1 MARLSIRLLGP
12 FQVTLDGEPVTSFES
27 DKVRALLAYLAAEPD
42 RPHRREALAGLLWS
56 DYPERSARANVRR
69 ALANLRKTIGDR
81 QATPSF
87 LCISRQ
93 TIQFNSASDAW
104 GDVTAFA
111 ELLEAKD
118 QAPLQLEEAVA
129 LYRGAFLEGFSI
141 GDSALFEEWALLKRE
156 RLRRQILTALHR
168 LVMHH
173 GERGAYGRA
182 LPHAWQRVELDPW
195 REQAHRQLIRLL
207 ALNGQRGAA
216 LTQYEVCRR
225 NLAEQLGVEPAA
237 ETTRLYEQIRDGER
251 VDWSEAEGH
260 LLAHEAEVALPR
272 QSVEPIPNVPLP
284 AQWRTNGGRKA
295 LIWGGLLF
303 LIIVGLVA
311 IFFAA
316 RGWFVG
322 ARGSE
327 TFMPPE
333 PGVVQV
339 EGGKI
344 VQVCGSELSRQLCA
358 YDAQTSQRL
367 LRTNLEFEAIMTHG
381 WSPDGEQILFSAG
394 SEPQTGRL
402 DLKLYIINAD
412 GSDLRQITH
421 GDVNDMMAIWSPD
434 GEWIVFNRD
443 NVLWII
449 CPDGSEARVLFRE
462 DESLVGTIAWAPD
475 SQRIALWLKTE
486 QEFVSLDEIW
496 VIDRKGNVV
505 QIVHSFER
513 PLNMARL
520 AWDPQGQD
528 ILCHCDFDDGAQGLL
543 FDTNAPGSEPSVI
556 EVIPHSWFPD
566 FWPQWGGA
574 E

>member
-42 RPHRREALAGLLWS
+42 RPHRRETLAGLLWS

-69 ALANLRKTIGDR
+69 ALANLRKTIKDH
-81 QATPSF
+81 QATPPF
-87 LCISRQ
+87 LCISQQ

-104 GDVTAFA
+104 SDVTAFD
-111 ELLEAKD
+111 ELLEAKNST
-118 QAPLQLEEAVA
+118 PLQLEEAVA
-129 LYRGAFLEGFSI
+129 LYRGAFLEGFSV

-156 RLRRQILTALHR
+156 RLRRQVLNALHR
-168 LVMHH
+168 LVVYH
-173 GERGAYGRA
+173 GGRGDYGRA
-182 LPHAWQRVELDPW
+182 LPRAWQRVELDPW

-237 ETTRLYEQIRDGER
+237 ETTRLYERVRDGER
-251 VDWSEAEGH
+251 VDWSEAEEPS
-260 LLAHEAEVALPR
+260 LAHEAEVALPR
-272 QSVEPIPNVPLP
+272 QPVETVSDVSLL
-284 AQWRTNGGRKA
+284 AQWRTIGRRKA
-295 LIWGGLLF
+295 LVWGGLLF
-303 LIIVGLVA
+303 LIIVGVVA

-322 ARGSE
+322 ARDSE

-333 PGVVQV
+333 PGVAQI

-344 VQVCGSELSRQLCA
+344 VQVCGSELSRQLCT
-358 YDAQTSQRL
+358 YDARTSQRL

-394 SEPQTGRL
+394 SEPQTGRF

-421 GDVNDMMAIWSPD
+421 GDVNDTMAIWSPD

-449 CPDGSEARVLFRE
+449 RPDGSEASVLFRE

-486 QEFVSLDEIW
+486 REFVSLDEIW
-496 VIDRKGNVV
+496 VIDREGNVV
-505 QIVHSFER
+505 QMVHSFER
-513 PLNMARL
+513 SLMMARL
-520 AWDPQGQD
+520 TWDPQGQD
-528 ILCHCDFDDGAQGLL
+528 ILCRCDYAENAQNLL
-543 FDTNAPGSEPSVI
+543 FDTTAPGGEPSI
-556 EVIPHSWFPD
+556 IDMIPHSWFPD
-566 FWPQWGGA
+566 FWPQWGGT